1 VIKRE
6 SHLRGEVFAVG
17 AARIIPH
24 NPRGLLI
31 GAGRQSGESRRK
43 DD

>member
-6 SHLRGEVFAVG
+6 SHWRGEVFAVG
-17 AARIIPH
+17 AARITPH
-24 NPRGLLI
+24 NPRVLLI
-31 GAGRQSGESRRK
+31 GAGRRSDQYRRK

>member
-6 SHLRGEVFAVG
+6 SHWRGEVFAVG
-17 AARIIPH
+17 AARITRH
-24 NPRGLLI
+24 NPRVLLI